1 MKMLSE
7 HWEKLLIAVILVIGI
22 LVVLVVMSGE
32 VELLEFN
39 KSKNADV
46 IAGDTTIN
54 YSEVVQRAK
63 TKAEAPTSRD
73 VYTHKWLQYCTNC
86 KKLHKKFSEKC
97 PECGATVNYKQDS
110 DGDGIDNVW
119 EQKYKL
125 DWTNPADGTIDSDK
139 DGITNL
145 EEFKRKSNPLDP
157 SDPNVVLDEY
167 TLIEVYRPKRP
178 IEFVS
183 AAGATMNFRFKGM
196 SKFKKEGEKISH
208 AGKDLYKV
216 GALIS
221 KTTNY
226 FDKSINANK
235 TKNISEVSL
244 TDLQSG
250 ELFKIVIGQPGY
262 ENHVE
267 AKIVKISDN
276 NEGIYKKN
284 DKLPLDKIDTI
295 AEIVELNDKNK
306 ECVFAVGNIKYI
318 TKPGK

>member
-7 HWEKLLIAVILVIGI
+7 HWEKLLIAIILIIGVLVI
-22 LVVLVVMSGE
+22 LVVMSE
-32 VELLEFN
+32 KVELLEFN
-39 KSKNADV
+39 KSKIAEV
-46 IAGDTTIN
+46 IEGETTIN
-54 YSEVVQRAK
+54 YADVVNRAK
-63 TKAEAPTSRD
+63 SKAEVPAERD
-73 VYTHKWLQYCTNC
+73 VFTHKWLQYCTNC

-97 PECGATVNYKQDS
+97 PECGATVNYKKDS

-125 DWTNPADGTIDSDK
+125 DWTNPADATLDSDN

-145 EEFKRKSNPLDP
+145 EEFKRDSNPKDP

-167 TLIEVYRPKRP
+167 SLVEVYRPKRP

-196 SKFKKEGEKISH
+196 SKFKKEGEIISN
-208 AGKDLYKV
+208 AGKELYKV
-216 GALIS
+216 GALIA

-226 FDKSINANK
+226 FDKSINATK
-235 TKNISEVSL
+235 SKNISEVTL
-244 TDLQSG
+244 TDIQSG

-262 ENHVE
+262 ESYVE
-267 AKIVKISDN
+267 AKIAKLSDN
-276 NEGIYKKN
+276 TEEIYKKN
-284 DKLPLDKIDTI
+284 AKIPLDKIDAV